1 MKKFKV
7 IVLRSQYQ
15 TVIVDAEDHEHAE
28 TIAIDTFDP
37 ERLFDQE
44 FIEAYDV
51 ETLQKP
57 KTWRR

>member
-15 TVIVDAEDHEHAE
+15 NVIVDAEDHEHAKTLAVE
-28 TIAIDTFDP
+28 MFDP
-37 ERLFDQE
+37 DQLLDQE

-51 ETLQKP
+51 EE
-57 KTWRR
+57 RRNEHMEL